1 MSQFPAESVIIDYR
15 RSIKRARPKS
25 RAFRLFGANFEMSE
39 ENSFNETADPANLT
53 NRQRGHLAELAFMRK
68 AASLGFA
75 VAKPWGEGERYD
87 VIVRVES
94 ACWRIQVKSVLARS
108 RGRHDYRIKTS
119 GGNRGRCSPYSAKEI
134 DFLVAYIF
142 PEDLWYVFP
151 ASLIERRSA
160 VWVSPGS
167 KRSKFEQY
175 REAWKLMKPPSPVS
189 AIVAEQTNEVAVNS
203 PGVTHAQPSELSA
216 ADVGQSTPAAAAKAG
231 ST

>member
-1 MSQFPAESVIIDYR
+1 MSDETVNPAD
-15 RSIKRARPKS
+15 
-25 RAFRLFGANFEMSE
+25 
-39 ENSFNETADPANLT
+39 LT

-94 ACWRIQVKSVLARS
+94 VCWRVQVKSVLGNTTA
-108 RGRHDYRIKTS
+108 RHDFRIRTTGSRTKHGPS
-119 GGNRGRCSPYSAKEI
+119 LYSAAEI

-142 PEDLWYVFP
+142 PKDLWYVFP
-151 ASLIERRSA
+151 ASFVEKRNA

-167 KRSKFEQY
+167 TRSSFEKY
-175 REAWKLMKPPSPVS
+175 REAWNMMRPSVADRRAAS
-189 AIVAEQTNEVAVNS
+189 ASRQE
-203 PGVTHAQPSELSA
+203 
-216 ADVGQSTPAAAAKAG
+216 STAAKAG